1 MCSDNTSSDAKLI
14 YFIDSTKQN
23 HEKHHGGLPHGW
35 RREASKE
42 CFSFIA
48 FGVSNPLL

>member
-1 MCSDNTSSDAKLI
+1 MCFDNTSSDAKLI
-14 YFIDSTKQN
+14 FFIDSTKQN

-42 CFSFIA
+42 CFSLMA
-48 FGVSNPLL
+48 FGVSIPLL